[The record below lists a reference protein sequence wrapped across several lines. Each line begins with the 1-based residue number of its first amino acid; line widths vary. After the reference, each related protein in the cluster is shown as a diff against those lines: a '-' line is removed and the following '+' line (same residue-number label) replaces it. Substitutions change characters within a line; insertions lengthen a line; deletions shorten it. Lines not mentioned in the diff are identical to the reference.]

1 MSQQANPRRVA
12 PNEAIA
18 SVKGVKG
25 STQKAQLVLELIR
38 GKPVEQALNALQF
51 CRRRLAEPTRK
62 VLLSAIAN
70 AANNHQLNVDKL
82 VVAHA
87 YADKGIVMKRFS
99 ARGRGRSAA
108 ILKPRCHITVVVA
121 EKEAEVKP
129 AKKADAPAKT
139 KVAKAKVVQAKLESK
154 TPSEGEQA

>member
-12 PNEAIA
+12 ANEAMA

-25 STQKAQLVLELIR
+25 SPQKAQLVLELIR

-87 YADKGIVMKRFS
+87 YADKGIVMRRFS
-99 ARGRGRSAA
+99 ARGRGRSAP
-108 ILKPRCHITVVVA
+108 ILKPRCHLTIVVA
-121 EKEAEVKP
+121 EKEPVKVAAKP
-129 AKKADAPAKT
+129 AKAKADKPAKAT
-139 KVAKAKVVQAKLESK
+139 AKKTETQAQ
-154 TPSEGEQA
+154 GENA

>member
-1 MSQQANPRRVA
+1 MSQQANPRRIA
-12 PNEAIA
+12 TNEAMA
-18 SVKGVKG
+18 SAKGVKG

-51 CRRRLAEPTRK
+51 CRRRLAEPARK

-70 AANNHQLNVDKL
+70 AANNHSLNVDKL

-108 ILKPRCHITVVVA
+108 ILKPRCHLTIVVA
-121 EKEAEVKP
+121 EREPVVVEKP
-129 AKKADAPAKT
+129 APKAKKA
-139 KVAKAKVVQAKLESK
+139 
-154 TPSEGEQA
+154 EGEGK

>member
-12 PNEAIA
+12 ANQAIA
-18 SVKGVKG
+18 SLQGVKG
-25 STQKAQLVLELIR
+25 SPQKAQLVLELIR
-38 GKPVEQALNALQF
+38 GKSVEQALNALQF
-51 CRRRLAEPTRK
+51 CRKRLAEPTRK

-70 AANNHQLNVDKL
+70 AANNHSLNVDKL

-108 ILKPRCHITVVVA
+108 ILKPRCHLTIVVA
-121 EKEAEVKP
+121 EQEPKAAKPVKAKAEDKAAKP
-129 AKKADAPAKT
+129 AKTTKKT
-139 KVAKAKVVQAKLESK
+139 ETK
-154 TPSEGEQA
+154 SEGEAA

>member
-12 PNEAIA
+12 PTEAIA
-18 SVKGVKG
+18 SLKGIKG

-51 CRRRLAEPTRK
+51 CRKRLAEPTRK

-87 YADKGIVMKRFS
+87 YADKGIVMRRFS
-99 ARGRGRSAA
+99 ARARGRSAK

-121 EKEAEVKP
+121 EKEPAAKP
-129 AKKADAPAKT
+129 AKQPK
-139 KVAKAKVVQAKLESK
+139 AKAETAQQESK
-154 TPSEGEQA
+154 